1 MNGVTRSAPTSLFYL
16 DIIIIVNVML
26 FDKCFICFSPQI
38 TNEIVRQLMEQH
50 GFYSLE
56 RPGEFIN
63 VVDVQVTSFTS
74 NVPEHLNI
82 EK

>member
-1 MNGVTRSAPTSLFYL
+1 
-16 DIIIIVNVML
+16 ML

-74 NVPEHLNI
+74 KNI
-82 EK
+82 

>member
-1 MNGVTRSAPTSLFYL
+1 MSCYLTNVLSASL
-16 DIIIIVNVML
+16 IG
-26 FDKCFICFSPQI
+26 PQI

-63 VVDVQVTSFTS
+63 VVDVQVTNFTS
-74 NVPEHLNI
+74 KNISTFEH
-82 EK
+82 